1 LRQANEGM
9 DMNNL
14 VLRKPNIVLCSDS
27 CPHGL
32 RGYSS
37 SGFAWRFYIPGE
49 LLYHAS
55 NNLLEHIAMIITTW
69 VEVLAGRIKREDCV
83 LSMTDS
89 STSEG
94 WTRKSNF
101 KIDPVD
107 ADCDFDP
114 IEAEVSALIS
124 AAILPSL
131 PSITNSAITPYGSR
145 EKITMCQ
152 MLSQGTMT
160 DQTKSLLTFYTLM
173 SPNRCQ
179 NISTLFH
186 YPTKL
191 SPG

>member
-1 LRQANEGM
+1 M

-32 RGYSS
+32 GGYSS

-49 LLYHAS
+49 LLYRTS

-89 STSEG
+89 STFEG

-114 IEAEVSALIS
+114 IEAEVRTDICRHFAELNLDNKFCHYTVWFKGEDNDVSDALS
-124 AAILPSL
+124 RDDDRGPRLGVEAMGRVLPLYWYHHRLL
-131 PSITNSAITPYGSR
+131 PRLP
-145 EKITMCQ
+145 
-152 MLSQGTMT
+152 
-160 DQTKSLLTFYTLM
+160 
-173 SPNRCQ
+173 
-179 NISTLFH
+179 
-186 YPTKL
+186 
-191 SPG
+191 